1 MRYVDGLRAIAV
13 LAVVAHHVVKY
24 SHSSAANLADRILL
38 QGHHGVELFFVI
50 SGFCLSWPVLARV
63 QAAGAAPFDVVLYA
77 AKRLVRILPPFYI
90 ALAVFTLAGFE
101 RVPLHDVVLQALFVD
116 KGTHL
121 LNPSFWSL
129 PVEFRWYLLFP
140 LVLLLWVRSARAFL
154 CLLVLLFVLEQTRA
168 MSTDLAALPAFM
180 LGIVAAGV
188 HVRGWKA
195 WPALP
200 LFAVAAL
207 FAFAQTSSSD
217 SGQDTSALWET
228 AMFLLVVAAGA
239 VPFLRSL
246 LSAAPIVLAG
256 AASYSIYLFHDLGI
270 GYAEQWHWGRWGA
283 GAAGVGIGL
292 VMWMLA
298 ERPLLQPRARAVVIA
313 PLARVLRRCFTAAGV
328 SQSMQLRAD
337 GASKG
342 SEPRLPLR
350 DVPAMPWLAES
361 ASLLA
366 VDHPGERR

>member
-1 MRYVDGLRAIAV
+1 MDRA
-13 LAVVAHHVVKY
+13 
-24 SHSSAANLADRILL
+24 LL

-63 QAAGAAPFDVVLYA
+63 QAAGAASFDIAAYG

-90 ALAVFTLAGFE
+90 AIAVFAVLGFE

-140 LVLLLWVRSARAFL
+140 PALLLWVRSARAFL
-154 CLLVLLFVLEQTRA
+154 CVLVLLFVLQQTRA

-180 LGIVAAGV
+180 LGIVAAGI

-200 LFAVAAL
+200 LFPVAAFL
-207 FAFAQTSSSD
+207 AFAQTSSSD
-217 SGQDTSALWET
+217 SGQDTSALWEVS
-228 AMFLLVVAAGA
+228 MFLLVVAAGA
-239 VPFLRSL
+239 VPFVRSL
-246 LSAAPIVLAG
+246 LSAAPIVLVG

-283 GAAGVGIGL
+283 AAAGAGIGL

-298 ERPLLQPRARAVVIA
+298 ERPLMQPRVRAMLIA
-313 PLARVLRRCFTAAGV
+313 PLERVLQRCFTFAGI
-328 SQSMQLRAD
+328 SESMDLRAQRQ
-337 GASKG
+337 SKG
-342 SEPRLPLR
+342 GAPQLPVPEL
-350 DVPAMPWLAES
+350 PAMPWLAER

-366 VDHPGERR
+366 VDHPGERG